1 MCIWWFDPF
10 LVVLCCSWLFN
21 GFFFDVFSFPWVSLV
36 RGRGCSGGSG
46 TRVEGVGLFRLA
58 RGRWYGASAQSRHA
72 VELRGRGR
80 TSFVCVIGLSCRL
93 VFLGR
98 GAAAPKWSW
107 SQGLFRPM
115 DWLAGG
121 PGGSSMAR
129 WKQAD
134 ESLLRFFVCVS
145 LSWSL
150 GESFLIFRENEYCWS
165 IYKSALAGS
174 PGATAWRLRARHC
187 GVRAGCRLPFFLDFS
202 IFNLLIYLQEHY
214 DYDLI

>member
-1 MCIWWFDPF
+1 VAELHRGSRPGSSATQELLARARCLSSPTVSNMYLMIWPVLGCSLLF
-10 LVVLCCSWLFN
+10 LAI

-72 VELRGRGR
+72 VELLGRGR
-80 TSFVCVIGLSCRL
+80 TSFVCVLDLSCRL

-107 SQGLFRPM
+107 SRGLFRPM

-121 PGGSSMAR
+121 PGGGSMAR

-134 ESLLRFFVCVS
+134 ESLLRFFACVS

-150 GESFLIFRENEYCWS
+150 GESFLIFRENEYC
-165 IYKSALAGS
+165 
-174 PGATAWRLRARHC
+174 
-187 GVRAGCRLPFFLDFS
+187 
-202 IFNLLIYLQEHY
+202 
-214 DYDLI
+214 